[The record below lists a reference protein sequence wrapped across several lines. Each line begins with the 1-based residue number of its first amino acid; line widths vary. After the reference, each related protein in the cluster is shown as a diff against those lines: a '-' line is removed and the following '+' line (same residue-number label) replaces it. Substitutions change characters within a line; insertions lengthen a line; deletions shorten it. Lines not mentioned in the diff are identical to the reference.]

1 MAIDK
6 QLPFLML
13 TKEFTSVIRR
23 GRRPIISPE
32 DSNPPIN
39 LDNAFTAIDPSRQSD
54 SNDDQSSQDDQS
66 RQDTNQS
73 ISSDDDSDYGISTM
87 TITIRKEITD
97 LMTAIVPIAEQ
108 TVIDLQD
115 FHKNVANALFTQ
127 KSRAT
132 KTGHAGD
139 TTAVLPTSL
148 IEPIEPTGAS
158 PSPRIEYLKSSST
171 HTRPPNIGTKKSSTC
186 SK

>member
-1 MAIDK
+1 MTIDK

-13 TKEFTSVIRR
+13 AKEFTPVIRR
-23 GRRPIISPE
+23 GRRPIISP
-32 DSNPPIN
+32 DHSYPHIN
-39 LDNAFTAIDPSRQSD
+39 LDNTFAAIDPSRKSV
-54 SNDDQSSQDDQS
+54 SNDNQSSQDP
-66 RQDTNQS
+66 NQS
-73 ISSDDDSDYGISTM
+73 VSFDDDSDYGISTM

-97 LMTAIVPIAEQ
+97 LMTAIVPIAEP